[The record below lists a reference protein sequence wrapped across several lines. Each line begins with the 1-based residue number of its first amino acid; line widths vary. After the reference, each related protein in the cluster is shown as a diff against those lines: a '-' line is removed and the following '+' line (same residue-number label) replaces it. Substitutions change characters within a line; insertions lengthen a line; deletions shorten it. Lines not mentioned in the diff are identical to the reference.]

1 MPGKSGAGRVF
12 ARRPSCAPNSR
23 LARKLQN
30 PLGRIAV
37 TKANRG
43 SAGYSPDRVDALVWA
58 FTELL
63 VERMPSYAAYEIARK
78 RAEAVIAQR
87 AASLKRCLWN
97 QCNDRSPASR
107 TRAYCEHV
115 QQART
120 EIRKTDRQLGAEASG
135 TRLQS
140 GSA

>member
-1 MPGKSGAGRVF
+1 MTTSNRTAAYTAG
-12 ARRPSCAPNSR
+12 PPENSTTT
-23 LARKLQN
+23 
-30 PLGRIAV
+30 GD
-37 TKANRG
+37 ANR
-43 SAGYSPDRVDALVWA
+43 DR
-58 FTELL
+58 
-63 VERMPSYAAYEIARK
+63 AAYEIARK

>member
-63 VERMPSYAAYEIARK
+63 VERMPSYARRLIEISPTCPQICG
-78 RAEAVIAQR
+78 EA
-87 AASLKRCLWN
+87 
-97 QCNDRSPASR
+97 D
-107 TRAYCEHV
+107 
-115 QQART
+115 
-120 EIRKTDRQLGAEASG
+120 
-135 TRLQS
+135 
-140 GSA
+140 